1 MNTIESAPLVLTID
15 DEAAMREVIAGVA
28 DLAGYRT
35 MGASGKQGISRAL
48 EQTAD
53 VIILDIS
60 MPEMDGIEVIWELVK
75 RKSTASLIVLSGFDQ
90 SVLQA
95 AEAIARQSGLNLVK
109 TMTKPVNVSELRS
122 LLISLRTIDAV
133 EE

>member
-1 MNTIESAPLVLTID
+1 
-15 DEAAMREVIAGVA
+15 
-28 DLAGYRT
+28 
-35 MGASGKQGISRAL
+35 
-48 EQTAD
+48 
-53 VIILDIS
+53 
-60 MPEMDGIEVIWELVK
+60 MDGIEVIWELVK